1 LSVLWID
8 LLKELPALFRLFA
21 LLQYLL
27 YIQYPFTICFQ
38 QYYNNMPLRKNI
50 DLVQPYE
57 GGTTDVYA
65 DNLETEVLIVGAGFG
80 GVYLMHKLRDEL
92 GFDCKIYEAGK
103 DLGGIWH
110 WNCYPG
116 ARVDTQVPI
125 YEYSIE
131 KIWKVSESIVWL
143 FPLVTSANAAI
154 RTGHGQ
160 RNTPTG
166 RNCAPTSLTSKRS
179 CRLRKIQPSTRE
191 SWVPSST

>member
-1 LSVLWID
+1 
-8 LLKELPALFRLFA
+8 
-21 LLQYLL
+21 
-27 YIQYPFTICFQ
+27 
-38 QYYNNMPLRKNI
+38 MPLRKDI
-50 DLVQPYE
+50 SLEDPHV
-57 GGTTDVYA
+57 GGDTDVYA

-131 KIWKVSESIVWL
+131 KIWRVSGREIASSFRTYSLIVE
-143 FPLVTSANAAI
+143 
-154 RTGHGQ
+154 R
-160 RNTPTG
+160 
-166 RNCAPTSLTSKRS
+166 
-179 CRLRKIQPSTRE
+179 
-191 SWVPSST
+191 

>member
-1 LSVLWID
+1 
-8 LLKELPALFRLFA
+8 
-21 LLQYLL
+21 
-27 YIQYPFTICFQ
+27 
-38 QYYNNMPLRKNI
+38 MPLRKDI

-131 KIWKVSESIVWL
+131 KIWKVSDPIVSFFFL
-143 FPLVTSANAAI
+143 PRKLMRRSGLDMDREIPRLARAALVLHSRRREAADQE
-154 RTGHGQ
+154 RHSFRLQSRGCPVQHEDAQ
-160 RNTPTG
+160 VG
-166 RNCAPTSLTSKRS
+166 RQDARWPY
-179 CRLRKIQPSTRE
+179 STRK
-191 SWVPSST
+191 VPHQRHRFRRKAPLP

>member
-1 LSVLWID
+1 MCIYSID
-8 LLKELPALFRLFA
+8 
-21 LLQYLL
+21 
-27 YIQYPFTICFQ
+27 IC
-38 QYYNNMPLRKNI
+38 NTSHLINMPLRKDI

-57 GGTTDVYA
+57 GGNTDVYR

-131 KIWKVSESIVWL
+131 KIWKVSDI
-143 FPLVTSANAAI
+143 
-154 RTGHGQ
+154 
-160 RNTPTG
+160 
-166 RNCAPTSLTSKRS
+166 CSLRFA
-179 CRLRKIQPSTRE
+179 
-191 SWVPSST
+191 

>member
-1 LSVLWID
+1 LWIGLTKESLVLLCFFMSRYTCVST
-8 LLKELPALFRLFA
+8 LLKFHDIS
-21 LLQYLL
+21 YHM
-27 YIQYPFTICFQ
+27 
-38 QYYNNMPLRKNI
+38 NMPLRKDI
-50 DLVQPYE
+50 DLAQPYE
-57 GGTTDVYA
+57 GGNTDVYR

-131 KIWKVSESIVWL
+131 KIWKVSDL
-143 FPLVTSANAAI
+143 LM
-154 RTGHGQ
+154 
-160 RNTPTG
+160 
-166 RNCAPTSLTSKRS
+166 LDRS
-179 CRLRKIQPSTRE
+179 
-191 SWVPSST
+191 